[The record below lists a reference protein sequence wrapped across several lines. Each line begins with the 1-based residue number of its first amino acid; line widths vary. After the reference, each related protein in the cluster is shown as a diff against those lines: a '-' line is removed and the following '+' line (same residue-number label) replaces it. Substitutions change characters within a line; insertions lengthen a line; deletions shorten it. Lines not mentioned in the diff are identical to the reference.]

1 MKREQFLKR
10 VAEMCGP
17 AEVEAVQQL
26 ADLPAKQRR
35 SAARN
40 LGKADADQGLTEF
53 LTSLIDDDLI
63 DDLAAILPGGSNYQ
77 DADEL
82 LKRLWARLL
91 LMIDSEAK
99 DVLYAHNQLSLVVS
113 QKARRA
119 SVRQGPVADG
129 AYQSVVANARA
140 VLAATDDVERGEKA
154 TGELQSGRAGE

>member
-1 MKREQFLKR
+1 MKREEFLKR

-17 AEVEAVQQL
+17 AEVEAVRQL

-40 LGKADADQGLTEF
+40 LGLADADKGLTEF

-63 DDLAAILPGGSNYQ
+63 DELADILPGGRSYL

-82 LKRLWARLL
+82 LNRLWNRLV
-91 LMIDSEAK
+91 LMIGSQAK
-99 DVLYAHNQLSLVVS
+99 DVLYAHNQLRLVVD

-119 SVRQGPVADG
+119 SGRDEPVAER
-129 AYQSVVANARA
+129 AYESAVANARA
-140 VLAATDDVERGEKA
+140 VLGATDGVERGEKA
-154 TGELQSGRAGE
+154 TEELQSGEADE

>member
-53 LTSLIDDDLI
+53 LTSLIDDGLI
-63 DDLAAILPGGSNYQ
+63 DDLAAILPGGSSYQ
-77 DADEL
+77 DADDL

-119 SVRQGPVADG
+119 SGRHGPKADG
-129 AYQSVVANARA
+129 AYQSALDNARA
-140 VLAATDDVERGEKA
+140 VLSATEDAERGQKA
-154 TGELQSGRAGE
+154 TAQL